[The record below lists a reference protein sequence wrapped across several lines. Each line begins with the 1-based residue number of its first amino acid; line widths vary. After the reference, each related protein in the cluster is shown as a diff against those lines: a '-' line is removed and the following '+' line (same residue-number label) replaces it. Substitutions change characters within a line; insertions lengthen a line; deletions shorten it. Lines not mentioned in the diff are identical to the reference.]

1 MFIYRNQTELNP
13 QYIINFPTKNHWLN
27 ESRFQDIVAGL
38 EALKLVLQEYYISSV
53 AIPALGCGLGGLEW
67 SEGFQFIGFPSEWGA
82 GWMSW
87 CKSGCKVS
95 NLLGFPASG
104 ESTLLKP
111 AWIGNG
117 KGHLRASPKIVI
129 HCTVS
134 DPEKSPQT
142 PSGSHIEHL
151 HEKMGIS
158 RFWLDSR
165 IITEPSSS
173 DRNRVTLLDVGRCPR
188 SVTGGGYAGV
198 ESLIKVVENRIV
210 Q

>member
-1 MFIYRNQTELNP
+1 MAYDSDRHPMFPIYWVSQRVGRSGLLSDLLNRFK
-13 QYIINFPTKNHWLN
+13 FPIYWVSQRVGSAGIH
-27 ESRFQDIVAGL
+27 SRR
-38 EALKLVLQEYYISSV
+38 YR
-53 AIPALGCGLGGLEW
+53 PT
-67 SEGFQFIGFPSEWGA
+67 PP
-82 GWMSW
+82 
-87 CKSGCKVS
+87 VS

-142 PSGSHIEHL
+142 PSGSYIEHL

-158 RFWLDSR
+158 RFWLDPR

-210 Q
+210 K